1 MAYLI
6 LIRHGESEWNA
17 KGIWTGWKDISLT
30 EKGKEEARKA
40 GAVLKDIKIDVA
52 FTSKLIR
59 TKQTLN
65 EIKKILNLENIKVI
79 EDEALNERDYG
90 DYTGKNKW
98 EIKEKIGK
106 EEFIKIRRD
115 WDYPIPK
122 GESLKDVYNRT
133 VPYFIKKILPIL
145 MSGKNV
151 LVSAHGNSIRALA
164 KYIDNIS
171 DENIS
176 KLEIATGEVY
186 IYTID
191 EEGNIVYKEIRK

>member
-17 KGIWTGWKDISLT
+17 KGIWTGWKDIPLT

-176 KLEIATGEVY
+176 KLEVATGEVY

-191 EEGNIVYKEIRK
+191 EKGNIVYKEIRK